1 MRTKNKSGF
10 VIGISSVSG
19 GGKTAVAK
27 KLTELLQDA
36 VMLCFDDYDG
46 TTIHPEDLQ
55 AWLTSGADYDAWK
68 TPGLTSDLLSLT
80 TGNSITSP
88 VDGSNIPAAKYI
100 VFDAPLGRA
109 HSDTGK
115 FIDFMVFIDT
125 PLDIA
130 MARRL
135 LRDIASD
142 TEQGAENSVE
152 CLNGHLSS
160 YLNGGRLLFLALEN
174 QIKGNC
180 EIVLDGRL
188 MVDDLAET
196 ICLRLQQSPTRF
208 AGKNEPG
215 SSIYYRTAEIDFYA
229 GKIGRTRR

>member
-19 GGKTAVAK
+19 GGKTAVAE

-36 VMLCFDDYDG
+36 VMLCFDDYDE
-46 TTIHPEDLQ
+46 TTVHPEDLHT
-55 AWLTSGADYDAWK
+55 WLTSGADYNVWK
-68 TPGLTSDLLSLT
+68 TPSLTSDLHSLT
-80 TGNSITSP
+80 TGNHITSP
-88 VDGSNIPAAKYI
+88 VDGSTIPAAQYI

-135 LRDIASD
+135 LRDI
-142 TEQGAENSVE
+142 TTHTVKGAENSIKS
-152 CLNGHLSS
+152 LNAHLSS
-160 YLNGGRLLFLALEN
+160 YLNGGRLLFLELEN
-174 QIKGNC
+174 QIKSNC
-180 EIVLDGRL
+180 DIVLDGRL
-188 MVDDLAET
+188 TVDELAAT
-196 ICLRLQQSPTRF
+196 ICMRLRQRQP
-208 AGKNEPG
+208 N
-215 SSIYYRTAEIDFYA
+215 
-229 GKIGRTRR
+229 